1 MFGDKVKNV
10 AEYDKENKLDMGVN
24 KLFNA
29 YIQILEPFDI
39 NLNNDDIRII
49 FEDMECL
56 DSYWGGDINNFL
68 KEKLKD
74 IIDIDFNKER
84 KNFDYIISNET
95 IHGIMTIRMNW
106 EEAKIQIN
114 SVARIFPDLEMD
126 IELIYC

>member
-56 DSYWGGDINNFL
+56 DSYWGGDINTF
-68 KEKLKD
+68 
-74 IIDIDFNKER
+74 F
-84 KNFDYIISNET
+84 YII
-95 IHGIMTIRMNW
+95 I
-106 EEAKIQIN
+106 
-114 SVARIFPDLEMD
+114 L
-126 IELIYC
+126 